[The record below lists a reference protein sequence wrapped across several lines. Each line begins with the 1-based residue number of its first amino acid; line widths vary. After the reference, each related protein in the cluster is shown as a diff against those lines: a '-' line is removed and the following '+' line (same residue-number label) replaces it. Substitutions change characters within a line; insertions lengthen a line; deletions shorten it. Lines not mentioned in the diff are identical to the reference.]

1 MGVQEE
7 NGMEHFRIG
16 LYGRRGSGKSALI
29 NALTGKPSA
38 LVRALHHNKT
48 EKMYKNLSIK
58 GIGEITF
65 SETPGAES
73 MWKQGSFSQ
82 EALAASVRETD
93 LALVLF
99 READMHGELIWFN
112 QFRGAGKPVI
122 PVISRVDALGD
133 GGRVLA
139 RIVEQKTGQKP
150 LCVSSM
156 TGDGIKELRDE
167 IVSRFSEV
175 FGGYAVKGELVG
187 EGEHVL
193 LVIPQEVRTAKSKE
207 LLPHF
212 KVFCELLSRKC
223 LVVSCIPEML
233 SDILEHLKEPPKLII
248 TDIEHLDEVR
258 AVKPAESMLTSFAVL
273 REDCEEEDEVKG

>member
-1 MGVQEE
+1 
-7 NGMEHFRIG
+7 MEHFRIG

-29 NALTGKPSA
+29 KALTGKPSVLA
-38 LVRALHHNKT
+38 RALHHNDM
-48 EKMYKNLSIK
+48 EKVYKNLVIK
-58 GIGEITF
+58 GIGEIDF

-73 MWKQGSFSQ
+73 MWKQGNFSQ
-82 EALAASVRETD
+82 EALAASVHETD
-93 LALVLF
+93 LALVVF

-139 RIVEQKTGQKP
+139 RIVEQRTGQKP
-150 LCVSSM
+150 LCVSAM
-156 TGDGIKELRDE
+156 TGDGLQELRDE

-175 FGGYAVKGELVG
+175 FGGYAMKGELVG
-187 EGEHVL
+187 EGERVL
-193 LVIPQEVRTAKSKE
+193 LVIPSEVRAVTGKE

-223 LVVSCIPEML
+223 LVLSCIPEML
-233 SDILEHLKEPPKLII
+233 PDILEHLKEPPKLII
-248 TDIEHLDEVR
+248 TDVEHLDEVR
-258 AVKPAESMLTSFAVL
+258 AVKPSESMLTSFAVL
-273 REDCEEEDEVKG
+273 RGDFEEEAEVKD